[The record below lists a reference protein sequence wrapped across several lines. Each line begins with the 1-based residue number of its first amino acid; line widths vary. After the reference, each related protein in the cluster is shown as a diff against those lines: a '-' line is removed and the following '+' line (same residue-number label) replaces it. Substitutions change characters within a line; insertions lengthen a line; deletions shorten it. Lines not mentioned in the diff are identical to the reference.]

1 MIAFLADLGQMLV
14 MFFGSNLKGFAKVFN
29 FIQKIHLTIASICKS
44 FESFK
49 GQASDYVFHYGYN
62 FVFSCVASLG
72 RIP

>member
-14 MFFGSNLKGFAKVFN
+14 MFFGSNLKRFAKVFD
-29 FIQKIHLTIASICKS
+29 FLKKIRRTIASICKS

-49 GQASDYVFHYGYN
+49 GQASNYVFHYGYN